1 MSDERISKLE
11 ADVAA
16 LKTAV
21 AVTGVTGAG
30 IEKRLDKIEDTL
42 TWLVRLIV
50 GAIILA
56 LIGFVVGGGLKP

>member
-1 MSDERISKLE
+1 MSEERISKLE
-11 ADVAA
+11 IEVTA

-21 AVTGVTGAG
+21 AVTGVTGAA
-30 IEKRLDKIEDTL
+30 IEKRLDKIDDTM

-56 LIGFVVGGGLKP
+56 LLGFIFGGGLRP